1 MADRKGGS
9 SGIDGT
15 RGPAEQGA
23 AGPER
28 FTNVVVE
35 FMDAARSAAESLLEE
50 QKRQVADRV
59 SGVAK
64 ALHSAANS
72 LEDSQNTLIARYV
85 EQAAAQVAD
94 VSRMVR
100 DRRWNEIAAETEDF
114 ARRRPTLFVAGAV
127 AAGLLVGR
135 LLWAATDGE
144 RGMSTN
150 GERGRSD
157 VTGLSPSETASDV
170 TAAVSSS
177 VGPVAGE
184 VPGDRTLSSGIM
196 EIR

>member
-1 MADRKGGS
+1 MADRNDGS
-9 SGIDGT
+9 SGIDGA
-15 RGPAEQGA
+15 RGPAEQGV
-23 AGPER
+23 AGQER
-28 FTNVVVE
+28 FTNVVAE
-35 FMDAARSAAESLLEE
+35 FVDAARSAAESLLEE

-59 SGVAK
+59 SGVAA

-94 VSRMVR
+94 VSRMVH

-127 AAGLLVGR
+127 AAGFLVGR
-135 LLWAATDGE
+135 LLWAAT
-144 RGMSTN
+144 N

-157 VTGLSPSETASDV
+157 ATGLSPSETASDV
-170 TAAVSSS
+170 SAAVSSS

-184 VPGDRTLSSGIM
+184 VPGDRTLSSGTM
-196 EIR
+196 ETR

>member
-1 MADRKGGS
+1 MADRNDGS
-9 SGIDGT
+9 SGIDGA
-15 RGPAEQGA
+15 RGPAEQGV
-23 AGPER
+23 AGPDR
-28 FTNVVVE
+28 STNVVAE
-35 FMDAARSAAESLLEE
+35 FVDAARSAAESLLEE

-85 EQAAAQVAD
+85 EQAAAQVED
-94 VSRMVR
+94 VSGMVR

-127 AAGLLVGR
+127 AAGFLVGR
-135 LLWAATDGE
+135 LLWAAT
-144 RGMSTN
+144 N

-157 VTGLSPSETASDV
+157 ATGLSPSETASDV

-184 VPGDRTLSSGIM
+184 VPGDRKLSSGTM
-196 EIR
+196 ETR